1 MTELQ
6 THEIAS
12 VSTVRLYRNPEG
24 VVVMAEEVAP
34 LTFARIGELFDAH
47 GQTDISHVGAF
58 YEFVRTLEL
67 EFFGRMKNDP
77 RLL

>member
-1 MTELQ
+1 MTELP

-12 VSTVRLYRNPEG
+12 VATVRLYRNTEG

-34 LTFARIGELFDAH
+34 LTFARIGALFDKH
-47 GQTDISHVGAF
+47 GNADISHVGGF
-58 YEFVRTLEL
+58 YELVRELET
-67 EFFGRMKNDP
+67 EFFGKMKNDP

>member
-1 MTELQ
+1 MAELT

-24 VVVMAEEVAP
+24 IVVMAEEVAP
-34 LTFARIGELFDAH
+34 LTFARIGELFDQH
-47 GQTDISHVGAF
+47 GQHDISHVSGF
-58 YEFVRTLEL
+58 YELVRTLEI